1 MCDIRKNLRDRA
13 RDVRGLAN
21 ALTYDA
27 DCLVKD
33 IDNYD
38 WICLG
43 ESIHETKVT
52 LQQFIDHLTEL
63 EYCLYLIKRDS

>member
-33 IDNYD
+33 IDGYD

-43 ESIHETKVT
+43 ESIHETKIT
-52 LQQFIDHLTEL
+52 LQQFIDNLTEL